1 MRSERVVVRVVVLE
15 GKAPAV
21 QMKQFTHL
29 SVLKSLVLVRC
40 GTHPACLGCTRPPDE
55 PLSFRTVWVLR
66 LAVGMLHTFFGW
78 AKESIHSVCNSL
90 VNLHAGSCL
99 SGS

>member
-21 QMKQFTHL
+21 QMKQFIHL
-29 SVLKSLVLVRC
+29 SVLKSPVLVRC

-66 LAVGMLHTFFGW
+66 LAVGMLHTFWVGERI
-78 AKESIHSVCNSL
+78 KLQCLQLIG
-90 VNLHAGSCL
+90 NLHAGSCP

>member
-21 QMKQFTHL
+21 QMKQFIHL
-29 SVLKSLVLVRC
+29 SVLKSPVLVRC

-66 LAVGMLHTFFGW
+66 LAVDMLHTFWVGERI
-78 AKESIHSVCNSL
+78 KPQLSLIHI
-90 VNLHAGSCL
+90 
-99 SGS
+99 